1 MLGAAL
7 SKNRRASN
15 NELGVAAVVTAA
27 AATAKVEVCIVN
39 AYNGVYDC

>member
-27 AATAKVEVCIVN
+27 ATAKVEVCIVN